1 MQWRSG
7 SELREMFLRYFEE
20 KGSRRYP
27 SFSLVPDDPTLL
39 FTIAGMVPFKPYFLG
54 LKTPEVT
61 RATTA
66 QKCIRTNDIDNV
78 GRTARHHTLFEM
90 LGNFSFGDY
99 FKKEVIPWAW
109 TLLTE
114 RVGLEPERM
123 WVTVYRDDD
132 EAADIWHRDVGI
144 SSDRIIRMGEED
156 NFWAAGPVGPCGPC
170 SELLYD
176 QGPEFSCGSP
186 DCAPGCSCD
195 RYLEIWNLVFM
206 QYERREDGSLIPLPK
221 KNIDTGMGLER
232 LASVVQRVRTDFETD
247 LFRPVVDASCVLAG
261 IRYGDSPEGDLA
273 VRVIADHLRASAF
286 MIADGILPMN
296 EGPGYVLRRLIR
308 RAVRFGRLIGI
319 EEPFLL
325 RVLPSIERIMADPYR
340 ELVEQRSTV
349 EQVLALE
356 ERRFVRTLEQGSA
369 LLEQEIAAL
378 RGRGERLL
386 PGELAF
392 TLYDTYGFPCELT
405 REIASESGVDLD
417 EAAFRSEME
426 KQRDRARAASKQTGA
441 VIEKTA
447 YTELADELGA
457 TPFLG
462 YGSDEAEA
470 RVLALVRAGERV
482 SSLAEGEEGDAI
494 LDRSP
499 FYAERG
505 GQVGDRGTL
514 SWGEGSAAVLDTRHP
529 SGELI
534 AHSIRVERG
543 ALGVGALVRAS
554 VDAERRNATRRHHT
568 ATHLLH
574 EALGRILGSHVR
586 QAGSWVGPDQ
596 LRFDFNH
603 FAPLTP
609 EEIRAVELLA
619 AEQVLADLPV
629 ETVEMDLQAARNA
642 GAKALFE
649 EKYGDRVRVVSVQG
663 FSRELCGGTHVDRT
677 GRIGPITVIREEGIG
692 SGIRRLTALAGMA
705 AVRHRQERGGLREAA
720 SLLGG
725 EEGLIERIGSL
736 LEENRDLRRSVRI
749 SPTGPSWQTWTP
761 GSLGPGR
768 SGASVSW
775 RSATT
780 GPTRSCCGRS
790 RTASRSGS
798 PPASACWRGS
808 PRGGPSSSPWPTR
821 RPSRGVPTRGVWS
834 RRWPPW
840 RAAAAAERRTWPRR
854 GRRIPRRWAKRWPR
868 RKASWTASWPDEP
881 DPGPRYRDRS
891 DRRRRERPSG
901 PHRPG
906 GRRLGRS
913 GALAGGAGPAGPGAG
928 GRDPAAEPSPPD
940 DRRGGTRGGKGPR
953 PRPRAGLASAGP
965 GDPSLGRA
973 VHHGDRPAY
982 PS

>member
-247 LFRPVVDASCVLAG
+247 LFRPVIDASCALAG

-325 RVLPSIERIMADPYR
+325 QVLPSIERIMADPYR

-692 SGIRRLTALAGMA
+692 SGIRRITALAGMA
-705 AVRHRQERGGLREAA
+705 AVRHRQEEGAVLREAA

-736 LEENRDLRRSVRI
+736 LEENRDLRRSVRDL
-749 SPTGPSWQTWTP
+749 SYRAVVAD
-761 GSLGPGR
+761 LDAR
-768 SGASVSW
+768 VARAREV
-775 RSATT
+775 
-780 GPTRSCCGRS
+780 
-790 RTASRSGS
+790 
-798 PPASACWRGS
+798 
-808 PRGGPSSSPWPTR
+808 
-821 RPSRGVPTRGVWS
+821 RGVRLV
-834 RRWPPW
+834 
-840 RAAAAAERRTWPRR
+840 AERYDGADAELLRQIGDRFKERLSPCVCLLAGLSEGRPVFVAMADEAALAR
-854 GRRIPRRWAKRWPR
+854 GAH
-868 RKASWTASWPDEP
+868 A
-881 DPGPRYRDRS
+881 
-891 DRRRRERPSG
+891 
-901 PHRPG
+901 
-906 GRRLGRS
+906 GRLVKEVA
-913 GALAGGAGPAGPGAG
+913 ALAGGGGGGKANLAQAGAK
-928 GRDPAAEPSPPD
+928 DPAKVGEALAAAEGVL
-940 DRRGGTRGGKGPR
+940 DRLL
-953 PRPRAGLASAGP
+953 AG
-965 GDPSLGRA
+965 
-973 VHHGDRPAY
+973 
-982 PS
+982 